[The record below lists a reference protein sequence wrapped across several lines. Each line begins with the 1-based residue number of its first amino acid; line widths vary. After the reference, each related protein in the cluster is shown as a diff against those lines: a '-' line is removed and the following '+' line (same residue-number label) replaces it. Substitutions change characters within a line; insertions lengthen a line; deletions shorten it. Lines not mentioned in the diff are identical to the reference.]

1 MLENFDLTG
10 KCALVT
16 GGSGGIGLG
25 IARGLAD
32 AGAAVCITSRD
43 EARCQRA
50 LQQLQDQ
57 GAKAIAL
64 TSDVRREDS
73 VSSLVQQC
81 VEASGRLDIVVNC
94 AGINVR
100 KLPQDM
106 SIDEWDDVLRT
117 NLTSIF
123 ITSRAAYPHLVAAG
137 GGKIINVGSL
147 GSFFAAAYAAPYVA
161 AKGGLVQLTK
171 CLAVAWAKD
180 NIQVNC
186 FHPGYTDTPFMRKAR
201 EEVPTM
207 NDKVLSRTALGRWAT
222 PEDFQG
228 LVQFLASPASNY
240 ITGASIFADG
250 GFSCT

>member
-1 MLENFDLTG
+1 MLEHFDLTG
-10 KCALVT
+10 RSALVT
-16 GGSGGIGLG
+16 GGNGGIGLG
-25 IARGLAD
+25 IATGLAD
-32 AGAAVCITSRD
+32 AGAAVCITGRD
-43 EARCQRA
+43 EAKCRSA
-50 LQQLQDQ
+50 LEQLRER
-57 GAKAIAL
+57 GAKATAV
-64 TSDVRREDS
+64 TSDVRSEDS
-73 VSSLVQQC
+73 VARLVERT
-81 VEASGRLDIVVNC
+81 VAELGRLDILVNC

-106 SIDEWDDVLRT
+106 SLAEWDDVMAT
-117 NLTSIF
+117 NVTSIF
-123 ITSRAAYPHLVAAG
+123 LTSRAAYPHFRTAG

-171 CLAVAWAKD
+171 CLAVAWAKE

-207 NDKVLSRTALGRWAT
+207 NEKVMTRTAIGRWAT
-222 PEDFQG
+222 PADFQG
-228 LVQFLASPASNY
+228 LVQFLASPASDY